1 MSTAVAEPAAQ
12 VVPTR
17 TGGGVRGLLA
27 GEWVKTRSLR
37 STWLTLGGALVAMVL
52 LGLLFTATAD
62 KGGPGGDGGG
72 PPGLSFTDPVGL
84 SLAGFRLAQLA
95 IGVVGVLLVTG
106 EYTSGTV
113 RSSFAA
119 VPRRWPVVA
128 AKAAIFAALVFLAT
142 AVTAVVA
149 FEVGQVALGDLGVG
163 ITTAGVPRVLLG
175 TALYLTGIGLLG
187 MALGWLLRSTAG
199 AVASLFGIVFLLP
212 VLGRLL
218 PSSWGPDVLRW
229 LPGEAGAQVL
239 SMRTSADSFAPWP
252 GFLVLCGYLAVAFAA
267 AIVLLRRRDA

>member
-1 MSTAVAEPAAQ
+1 
-12 VVPTR
+12 
-17 TGGGVRGLLA
+17 
-27 GEWVKTRSLR
+27 
-37 STWLTLGGALVAMVL
+37 
-52 LGLLFTATAD
+52 
-62 KGGPGGDGGG
+62 
-72 PPGLSFTDPVGL
+72 
-84 SLAGFRLAQLA
+84 
-95 IGVVGVLLVTG
+95 
-106 EYTSGTV
+106 V

-149 FEVGQVALGDLGVG
+149 FEVGQAALGDLGVG

-175 TALYLTGIGLLG
+175 TALYLTSIGLLG

-199 AVASLFGIVFLLP
+199 AVTSLFGIVFLLP
-212 VLGRLL
+212 VFGRLL
-218 PSSWGPDVLRW
+218 PSSWGPEVLRW

-267 AIVLLRRRDA
+267 AIMLLRRRDA